1 MQLAFFIFKSKKFCH
16 YSNKSYKRTV
26 FLLWNHT
33 HHLSNIQKNPQ
44 TFVFLLTQARSKW
57 EDFLQVNGVKM
68 RWQTVVKPLCW
79 NWTIPATVL
88 MKTCWTSTLDL
99 SVIHV
104 WNIKLI
110 FFKNPSVGCHFF
122 DSVCNSQAEVAMV
135 GESSVVSWWE
145 GFYLFTFAQDLNHWN
160 ENAEGTQPLHNGK
173 NAFLSLLTV
182 CQQSGFLFCL
192 VISIMQLCSAPRE
205 QFMIS
210 QQQLCQQPLV
220 FFPVHL
226 FFCQQVACPTFV
238 EQIYL
243 YNWDIS
249 QMLTNYSAAAQ
260 DCPALAC
267 LPLKFYVLLWS
278 VPCWLPWAA
287 SYISTQDFR

>member
-1 MQLAFFIFKSKKFCH
+1 M
-16 YSNKSYKRTV
+16 
-26 FLLWNHT
+26 WNHFVEIEPFQQQCWWKLVESQLWISV
-33 HHLSNIQKNPQ
+33 LSMSE
-44 TFVFLLTQARSKW
+44 TFNWFFLKIHRSDAISLT
-57 EDFLQVNGVKM
+57 
-68 RWQTVVKPLCW
+68 T
-79 NWTIPATVL
+79 
-88 MKTCWTSTLDL
+88 
-99 SVIHV
+99 SVIHRLRWQWWGSLRWSLGEKV
-104 WNIKLI
+104 FI
-110 FFKNPSVGCHFF
+110 F
-122 DSVCNSQAEVAMV
+122 
-135 GESSVVSWWE
+135 
-145 GFYLFTFAQDLNHWN
+145 
-160 ENAEGTQPLHNGK
+160 
-173 NAFLSLLTV
+173 SLLHKISTIEMKMLKALSHYTMV
-182 CQQSGFLFCL
+182 RTLFCL
-192 VISIMQLCSAPRE
+192 CWLFVSNQSFFFASIFQLCSFVLPLE
-205 QFMIS
+205 SNSWIS